1 MHMSQVPTSPKS
13 DFEDVSSILMR
24 SSGAPTAPASST
36 GNTAPAKEADSRV
49 AVEEKVVSESQTH
62 TNGSVAHK
70 QAPVSKGLQFG
81 RMFTVPGIH
90 PYDQITWEKRSA
102 RITGHDGSIVFEQN
116 DVEVPVSWS
125 QQATNIVVQKYF
137 RGLMDT
143 PERETSVKQMVTR
156 VAKTI
161 ADWGRE
167 DGYFASEE
175 NAEAFEMELTAI
187 LVNQYAA
194 FNSPVWFNVGHIDHP
209 QCSAC
214 FIINVEDDMDSI
226 LEWYRQEGK
235 IFQGGSGSGVSVSKI
250 RADGEPLSKGGKSS
264 GVLSFMRGA
273 DSIAGA
279 IKSGGTTRRAAKM
292 VVLDIEHP
300 EVEDFIWA
308 KAKEE
313 KKAWALGEAGY
324 DMSLNSDVWQSIQ
337 FQNANN
343 SVRVTDAFMQAV
355 ENNENWDTKY
365 IGGLWKG
372 KTAKTY
378 KARELM
384 RQLSQAAW
392 ECADPGIQYDTT
404 INQWHT
410 CSNTDR
416 IYASNPCSEYMF
428 LNDTACNLAS
438 LNLMKFKRD
447 DASFNVE
454 LFEHVAD
461 VMITAQEIVVDRS
474 LYPTQAMTQNSHD
487 FRTLG
492 IGFANL
498 GALLMSEGLA
508 YDSQEGRDLAAAIM
522 ALLSGRSYKQ
532 SAKIAAFK
540 GPFAR
545 FAENREPT
553 LNVMRMHRKAVDDI
567 DPEYVFGDL
576 LNAARESWDQVIELG
591 SKDGLRNAQISV
603 LAPTGTIGFLM
614 DCDTTGV
621 EPAIALVSYKW
632 LVGGGMIKIVN
643 QIVPEALEK
652 LGYSEEQRQAILAY
666 IEEHDTIEGAPE
678 LKDSHLPVFDC
689 AFKSRNGKRSIAP
702 MGHLRMM
709 SAVQPFISG
718 AISKTVNLPE
728 DATVEDVEEIYM
740 EGWRMGLKALAIY
753 RDGCKKIQPLTTKK
767 EGENKK
773 KEDSASKM
781 IDRTELPAERQSITH
796 EFKIAGHKGY
806 ITVGL
811 FADGRPG
818 EVFISMNKAGSTI
831 AGLMDSFAISV
842 SFNLQYGVPLKSL
855 VRKFAHTR
863 FEPAGITGNEN
874 IRIAKSIV
882 DYIFRWMALRFLPT
896 NELAEIG
903 LNNLVAQAD
912 SETETLQAELPL
924 NGNGKKEEPAPAPQ
938 AQPKGTSSD
947 DLTSMI
953 KADQDAPL
961 CDTCGSVMVRNASC
975 YKCLNCG
982 SSSGCS

>member
-1 MHMSQVPTSPKS
+1 MSQIPKS
-13 DFEDVSSILMR
+13 PSSSFEDVSSVLMR
-24 SSGAPTAPASST
+24 SSNLPKGASQSST
-36 GNTAPAKEADSRV
+36 DTETDVKDVKTEINIDQSVKDFSPSVNGNGA
-49 AVEEKVVSESQTH
+49 
-62 TNGSVAHK
+62 VAHVEN
-70 QAPVSKGLQFG
+70 PVVESSNPVQQHKEKPKGALAFKRVFSTYG
-81 RMFTVPGIH
+81 KH
-90 PYDQITWEKRSA
+90 PFDEIEWEKRSA
-102 RITGHDGSIVFEQN
+102 RITGNDGSVVFEQN
-116 DVEVPVSWS
+116 DVEIPKSWS

-156 VAKTI
+156 VAKTM

-167 DGYFASEE
+167 DGYFASPED
-175 NAEAFEMELTAI
+175 ADTFEMELTYI

-194 FNSPVWFNVGHIDHP
+194 FNSPVWFNVGHQDHP

-214 FIINVEDDMDSI
+214 FIVNVDDDMDSI

-235 IFQGGSGSGVSVSKI
+235 IFQGGSGSGVSVSKV
-250 RADGEPLSKGGKSS
+250 RADGEPLGKGGKSS

-292 VVLDIEHP
+292 VVLDVEHP
-300 EVEDFIWA
+300 EIEEFIWC
-308 KAKEE
+308 KSKEE

-343 SVRVTDAFMQAV
+343 SVRVPDKFMEAV
-355 ENNENWDTKY
+355 EEDKEWETKY
-365 IGGLWKG
+365 IGKLWKG

-384 RQLSQAAW
+384 RQISKAAW

-404 INQWHT
+404 INKWHT

-438 LNLMKFKRD
+438 LNLMKFKRED
-447 DASFNVE
+447 GSFDVE
-454 LFEHVAD
+454 AFEHTTD
-461 VMITAQEIVVDRS
+461 VMITAQEIAIDRS
-474 LYPTQAMTQNSHD
+474 SYPTDTITQNSHD
-487 FRTLG
+487 FRSLG

-498 GALLMSEGLA
+498 GGLLMSKGMA
-508 YDSQEGRDLAAAIM
+508 YDSDEGRDLAAAIM
-522 ALLSGRSYKQ
+522 ALLSGRSYRQ
-532 SAKIAAFK
+532 SALIAKHK
-540 GPFAR
+540 GPFTY
-545 FAENREPT
+545 FEDNKEPCM
-553 LNVMRMHRKAVDDI
+553 NVMRMHREAVDNI
-567 DPEYVFGDL
+567 NPEHVSGDL
-576 LNAARESWDQVIELG
+576 LNASRNLWDEVLKIGNEH
-591 SKDGLRNAQISV
+591 GLRNAQISV

-614 DCDTTGV
+614 DCDTTGI

-643 QIVPEALEK
+643 QIVPEALDQ
-652 LGYSEEQRQAILAY
+652 LGYSEEEKQEILAY
-666 IEEHDTIEGAPE
+666 IEKHDTIEGAPG
-678 LKDSHLPVFDC
+678 LDHKHLPVFDC
-689 AFKSRNGKRSIAP
+689 AFKSRNGTRSIEP

-709 SAVQPFISG
+709 AAVQPFISG

-728 DATVEDVEEIYM
+728 DATVEDVENVYM
-740 EGWRMGLKALAIY
+740 EGWRMGLKALAVY

-767 EGENKK
+767 EGENAK
-773 KEDSASKM
+773 KENSTTSVA
-781 IDRTELPAERQSITH
+781 RVELPSERSSVTH
-796 EFKIAGHKGY
+796 EFLIAGHKGY

-811 FADGRPG
+811 FDDQKPG

-831 AGLMDSFAISV
+831 AGLMDAFAISI

-855 VRKFAHTR
+855 VKKFAHTR
-863 FEPAGITGNEN
+863 FEPAGITSNEN
-874 IRIAKSIV
+874 IRIAKSII

-903 LNNLVAQAD
+903 LNNLVVAPD
-912 SETETLQAELPL
+912 SEAETLQAELPL
-924 NGNGKKEEPAPAPQ
+924 NGHTKTKETHE
-938 AQPKGTSSD
+938 
-947 DLTSMI
+947 LTDMI
-953 KADQDAPL
+953 KTDQDAPL
-961 CDTCGSVMVRNASC
+961 CSTCGSVMVRNASC